1 MKTSIIISI
10 LIAVLDQI
18 IKFIVDKKVLFV
30 EIIPNIF
37 NIHKV
42 YNYGV
47 AFSFLENK
55 RYLILLFSIVLI
67 YFLFNLRKDLPKKKK
82 YDILFGVILGGI
94 LGNLIDRVIR
104 GYVIDYLEI
113 FILEYSFPV
122 FNLADIGITLGIII
136 MIIMMFWGEKKW
148 LLI

>member
-10 LIAVLDQI
+10 LVTILDQI
-18 IKFIVDKKVLFV
+18 IKFIIDKKVLFIEV
-30 EIIPNIF
+30 IPKLF

-55 RYLILLFSIVLI
+55 RYLILLFSLILI
-67 YFLFNLRKDLPKKKK
+67 YFLFNLRKDLPKTKK

-94 LGNLIDRVIR
+94 LGNLIDRVFR
-104 GYVIDYLEI
+104 GYVIDYLETFI
-113 FILEYSFPV
+113 FGISFPI
-122 FNLADIGITLGIII
+122 FNLADICITLGIILMVLI
-136 MIIMMFWGEKKW
+136 MSLGDKK
-148 LLI
+148 